1 VVNAVQIIL
10 KTTLA
15 KLKRWPRQRWHNG
28 YWFLALLSL
37 LPALRADLLFPHT
50 WLTGLSAI
58 VLTPASED
66 SPAQLVYLLPPV
78 DSPFN
83 IETIW
88 IIPVLTISILALV
101 TAALAFITS
110 QRWRLLTVIPFI
122 LFGSTYFCTGV
133 VLAGVSTAYVVST
146 LLVYLYFILV
156 GRTLSLPFG
165 SFLGLLLVLQMFD
178 PQLAWPQILVFVAAS
193 LALSLVV
200 EAIRQN
206 LPLARQ
212 LGKSNFQEL
221 FVRTCTLWW
230 PMLILI
236 AIGLWLGHVIT
247 TSTEQLLY
255 DRGYVTAYCNYGKDV
270 NVTSDMREPFHCRNT
285 GVEEWNNFSQNQLP
299 FFDNLDLT
307 VADHFS
313 GTKTKLTNKIR
324 AIKKSTVNSEDKA
337 EKAARDMFEAVVPV
351 NTGMTTS
358 KCHFPDVACPA
369 ANIVIVGLNRAYD
382 NARRDSK
389 DKFGKEMRSYAVK
402 GKEKVNKFTDK
413 ANTEM
418 VDYLNAFETLTRQT
432 IDRVH
437 TAANLLQWLLW
448 LWLLVM
454 TIKSFLYVYA
464 RVIFDKA
471 TDIEVDL
478 LEGNSVS
485 SEGKVSHLQEVNIP
499 GGYPYDLYYKSN
511 YQPLGPAPRFSIPQ
525 CYRSILAR
533 LRNGAWNMSWVDL
546 PVEDKRGVTFSS
558 IEGEHIIDWEMAEG
572 EEVIFN
578 YHNFIAINENVELRT
593 VISLRVATLLLGRMI
608 FHTARCTKGP
618 GRLLLRTRGKP
629 ATAEQVRHSIPSAR
643 LIAWNRYARFSVDS
657 HLTPVDIFLNGFN
670 LRRSEAE
677 DEHGPQGILIVEADA
692 RDGGIFVGTLR
703 FAKNFLLPV

>member
-1 VVNAVQIIL
+1 VLNAVQIKL
-10 KTTLA
+10 KTMLA
-15 KLKRWPRQRWHNG
+15 RLKRWPDQRWDNG

-50 WLTGLSAI
+50 WLPGL
-58 VLTPASED
+58 D
-66 SPAQLVYLLPPV
+66 KYFLLPPV
-78 DSPFN
+78 DNPFSLLAF
-83 IETIW
+83 
-88 IIPVLTISILALV
+88 VLALV
-101 TAALAFITS
+101 TAGLALITS
-110 QRWRLLTVIPFI
+110 QRLRLLTIIPFI
-122 LFGSTYFCTGV
+122 LIALTDFFTGV
-133 VLAGVSTAYVVST
+133 VLAGLSTAYVVSA
-146 LLVYLYFILV
+146 LIVFFYFIIA

-165 SFLGLLLVLQMFD
+165 TFLVLLLVLQPFD
-178 PQLAWPQILVFVAAS
+178 PLLAWPQILVFVAAS
-193 LALSLVV
+193 LALSLVA

-206 LPLARQ
+206 LPLAKQ
-212 LGKSNFQEL
+212 LGRSNFQEL
-221 FVRTCTLWW
+221 FVRTCSLWW

-236 AIGLWLGHVIT
+236 GIGIWLGNEIT
-247 TSTEQLLY
+247 SRTEQLLY

-270 NVTSDMREPFHCRNT
+270 NVTSDMREPFRCRNT
-285 GVEEWNNFSQNQLP
+285 GVEEWNNFSQDQLP
-299 FFDNLDLT
+299 FFENLDLT
-307 VADHFS
+307 VASQFE
-313 GTKTKLTNKIR
+313 GGERMLKRELGK
-324 AIKKSTVNSEDKA
+324 IKKSAVNSPDKA
-337 EKAARDMFEAVVPV
+337 EKEAKRVFEVLVPKT
-351 NTGMTTS
+351 TGMKPS
-358 KCHFPDVACPA
+358 KCYFPDVACAA
-369 ANIVIVGLNRAYD
+369 ANVVINGLNKAYD
-382 NARRDSK
+382 NARSDTK
-389 DKFGKEMRSYAVK
+389 EKFGKEMRSYAVK
-402 GKEKVNKFTDK
+402 GKEKVGKFTGVADK
-413 ANTEM
+413 EM
-418 VDYLNAFETLTRQT
+418 TGYLNAFETRTRQS

-464 RVIFDKA
+464 RVIFDKS

-499 GGYPYDLYYKSN
+499 GDYPYDLYYKSN

-525 CYRSILAR
+525 WHKSILSR
-533 LRNGAWNMSWVDL
+533 LRHGAWNMSWVDM
-546 PVEDKRGVTFSS
+546 PVEDDRGVTFSS
-558 IEGEHIIDWEMAEG
+558 IEGEHIIDWEMKEG
-572 EEVIFN
+572 EEVVFN
-578 YHNFIAINENVELRT
+578 YHNFIAMNENVELRT

-608 FHTARCTKGP
+608 FHTVRCTKGP